1 MTFAFYIDI
10 DICQI
15 DIYQI
20 DICQIDICQIDICLV
35 RFLWLLKVLFWS
47 IHINEQYLNSD
58 VKYEIGIMYF
68 YLCPCNQLLP
78 PLKASGFTLLS
89 CHGIVLGYI
98 HVVQEVFHFWCYVF
112 CFCPVFAVKI
122 TSPSR
127 YGNYI
132 CKGGIVI
139 CLACHIST
147 FSEKENL
154 QRNISKRKGCR
165 MAPWTALKKV
175 LAQVV
180 NLSLILTHCFR
191 PTI

>member
-1 MTFAFYIDI
+1 MLFTLTLTFVRSTFIRLTFVRSTFVRSTFVLCDFYD
-10 DICQI
+10 
-15 DIYQI
+15 YS
-20 DICQIDICQIDICLV
+20 
-35 RFLWLLKVLFWS
+35 RFYFGPP
-47 IHINEQYLNSD
+47 HINEQYLNSD

-89 CHGIVLGYI
+89 CHDIVLGYI

-122 TSPSR
+122 TSPSK

-139 CLACHIST
+139 CLARHIST

-165 MAPWTALKKV
+165 MAP
-175 LAQVV
+175 
-180 NLSLILTHCFR
+180 
-191 PTI
+191 